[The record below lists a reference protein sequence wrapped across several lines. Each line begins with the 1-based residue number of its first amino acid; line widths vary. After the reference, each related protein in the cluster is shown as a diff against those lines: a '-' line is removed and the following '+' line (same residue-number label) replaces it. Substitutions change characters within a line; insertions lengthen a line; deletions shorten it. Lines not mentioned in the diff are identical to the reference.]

1 MGNIAKNPE
10 FPALFL
16 VEMIQNLVKP
26 VLHSVSYVFYDVN
39 WFEKKKNVYSI
50 KDRAEIQRHSQI
62 EYFLNIL

>member
-16 VEMIQNLVKP
+16 VEIIQNLVKS
-26 VLHSVSYVFYDVN
+26 VLRSVSYVFYDVN
-39 WFEKKKNVYSI
+39 WFEKKNVYSI